1 MWVLNVCGK
10 LCFRMKNT
18 RYNKFATLVAFNR
31 NVKKKACACDD
42 RQFILIYSTKVGI
55 DKTATKLIQSENI
68 GKELG
73 GSRDGG
79 GSKKGF
85 RHLQL

>member
-1 MWVLNVCGK
+1 MS
-10 LCFRMKNT
+10 
-18 RYNKFATLVAFNR
+18 
-31 NVKKKACACDD
+31 KKACACDD
-42 RQFILIYSTKVGI
+42 RQFILIHSTKVGI

-85 RHLQL
+85 RDL

>member
-1 MWVLNVCGK
+1 MS
-10 LCFRMKNT
+10 
-18 RYNKFATLVAFNR
+18 
-31 NVKKKACACDD
+31 KKSLRLW
-42 RQFILIYSTKVGI
+42 RQAIHINIYSTKVGI